1 MGSIKSVICPAPMGG
16 EENSMR
22 EFLFGSSPPSLRMDL
37 IRIAVWAPLMVI
49 LGVVMEH
56 SWFVFI
62 PFIVLWTAVTLGKH
76 LYWNRHPSKAPK
88 PPQVTRYT
96 KS

>member
-62 PFIVLWTAVTLGKH
+62 PFIALDGGDAGQASL
-76 LYWNRHPSKAPK
+76 LESPSF
-88 PPQVTRYT
+88 QG
-96 KS
+96 S